1 VSEHVA
7 LAPAAAGTPERA
19 GEPRRWLLYALL
31 VVTMLAAMVP
41 SVGGPFI
48 YDDVALIGGNTYV
61 HGFEHWRGW
70 LTGALWDT
78 TYDPGLARE
87 ARHFWRPAV
96 LASYAVDWTI
106 GAGAPFV
113 FHLTNLLLHALN
125 VVLLFGL
132 LAGWVQST
140 WAALIGALLFAL
152 HPVQTEP
159 VAWIAGRTDSLC
171 ALGLLV
177 ATHGLRWSGQR
188 RKLGLALVA
197 LGTLLAFGAKEAAVV
212 LPVLALIEIWNRT
225 RAPLDARVALRLLR
239 DTAPFVLVS
248 LAYLAWHRSLLP
260 GPPEHALTLGKH
272 ALFVLEA
279 YGRYAALVLW
289 PDDLTLGRA
298 WLHYDQGGLAVNEGL
313 ALLGALSLGTLLAG
327 AWFTRRRRPELCL
340 GLLAYVGLL
349 LPVSGLIWR
358 GNDVLVSPRFL
369 YLPLLGVALALAA
382 ALAAAGRRVRLLQLV
397 CGALLVCLGLR
408 TFARASDFES
418 ELAFWRREIEAN
430 PYYASAQQYFV
441 YRELNAGRPR
451 AALELAHR
459 WFDGTQRAGGSERQ
473 KGTLILAILA
483 ASLRVTPDV
492 DVDGL
497 ERLQRFAAALLD
509 SARAELV
516 LPAQGLALT
525 VSRNA
530 SLREHLLQHEA
541 RLQIITAEAAVRRG
555 DDDVAI
561 LAAESAIASC
571 DRCWRLLANAALIL
585 ARAHRFERALELA
598 ERARDNAPP
607 GEVQEIVTTVR
618 DAMRWEKLRGSAPPA
633 VVDAGM
639 HSALGSF
646 GRAYRSARSA
656 IDNPPGDAGSVL
668 SLAELAF
675 RAGDVASARRLLARV
690 LPPAQVEQELTEL
703 ALSVPW
709 LDRPRDAGEWSPGG

>member
-1 VSEHVA
+1 MSEHVA
-7 LAPAAAGTPERA
+7 LTPAAAGTPEGA

-31 VVTMLAAMVP
+31 VVAMLAAMVP

-48 YDDVALIGGNTYV
+48 YDDVALIDGNTFV

-78 TYDPGLARE
+78 NYDPGLARE

-96 LASYAVDWTI
+96 LASYAVDWTL
-106 GAGAPFV
+106 GGGEPFV

-125 VVLLFGL
+125 VALLFGL
-132 LAGWVQST
+132 LAGWVRST
-140 WAALIGALLFAL
+140 WPALVGALLFAL

-177 ATHGLRWSGQR
+177 ATHGLRWLGQR
-188 RKLGLALVA
+188 RPLGLALVL
-197 LGTLLAFGAKEAAVV
+197 LGTLLAFAAKEAAVV
-212 LPVLALIEIWNRT
+212 LPVLALIELWNRT
-225 RAPLDARVALRLLR
+225 RAPLEARHCLRLLR

-248 LAYLAWHRSLLP
+248 LGYLALHRSLLP
-260 GPPEHALTLGKH
+260 GPPEHSLELGKH
-272 ALFVLEA
+272 ALLVLEA
-279 YGRYAALVLW
+279 YGRYTALVLW

-298 WLHYDQGGLAVNEGL
+298 WLHHDRSGIAVDDGL
-313 ALLGALSLGTLLAG
+313 ALLGALSLGALCAG
-327 AWFTRRRRPELCL
+327 AWWTRLRRPELCL

-349 LPVSGLIWR
+349 LPVSGVIWR
-358 GNDVLVSPRFL
+358 SNDVLVSPRFL
-369 YLPLLGVALALAA
+369 YLALIGVALALAA
-382 ALAAAGRRVRLLQLV
+382 ALAAAERRVRPLQLG
-397 CGALLVCLGLR
+397 CGALLLCLGLR
-408 TFARASDFES
+408 TFVRASDFES

-430 PYYASAQQYFV
+430 PNYASAQQYFV

-459 WFDGTQRAGGSERQ
+459 WFDSTQRAGGSERQ
-473 KGTLILAILA
+473 KGTLILAIVG
-483 ASLRVTPDV
+483 ASLRVTPDL

-497 ERLQRFAAALLD
+497 GRLQRFAQALLA
-509 SARAELV
+509 SAPAQLV
-516 LPAQGLALT
+516 LPAQGLELT
-525 VSRNA
+525 VSRDTA
-530 SLREHLLQHEA
+530 LREHLQQHES
-541 RLQIITAEAAVRRG
+541 RLWIITAEAAVRRG
-555 DDDVAI
+555 DDEVAI
-561 LAAESAIASC
+561 RGAESAIASC

-633 VVDAGM
+633 VIDAGIQ
-639 HSALGSF
+639 SALGSF
-646 GRAYRSARSA
+646 GRAYRSARPA
-656 IDNPPGDAGSVL
+656 IDDPPADAASVV

-690 LPPAQVEQELTEL
+690 LPPASAEQKLAEL
-703 ALSVPW
+703 ARSVAW
-709 LDRPRDAGEWSPGG
+709 LDQPPDSDEWSPGE